1 MDKRRILIVED
12 DTSFGMMLRAWFE
25 KKNYIADL
33 CLRIADAK
41 KELSSSQY
49 QLILSDLRLPDGD
62 GIMLLTWIKEHNIN
76 TPVIIMT
83 SYAEVAT
90 AVSAI
95 KMGAFD
101 FLEKPINPSIL
112 KEKIEQ
118 AFHQTITMA
127 HSPQLDIKKERS
139 EESTNQIVYG
149 KSDVA
154 QAMFHDVRIVAPTKM
169 SVLIIGESGTGKE
182 YIARMVHEH
191 SRRKEAPFIALD
203 CGSLSRE
210 LAPSELFGHL
220 KGSFTSAVADK
231 KGVFELADGGTV
243 FLDEV
248 GNLSY
253 DVQVQLLRVL
263 QEFKVRPVG
272 SATDI
277 KVDVRMLVATN
288 EDLKKAIA
296 EGRFREDLY
305 HRLNE
310 FNLVIPPLRERKE
323 DIPYFVAHF
332 INEANQELDK
342 EVSGCTGESLAVL
355 KKYHWSGNLRELR
368 NVIRRAVLFAKTT
381 EITLDCL
388 PDFLFETGDEADTI
402 DLHLIENE
410 KERILKALDITNGNK
425 AAAARL
431 LKIDRKTLY
440 NKMHQYNMEIGK
452 DN

>member
-1 MDKRRILIVED
+1 MDKQRILIIED
-12 DTSFGMMLRAWFE
+12 DTTFGIMLRSWFQ
-25 KKNYIADL
+25 KKGYIVDL
-33 CLRIADAK
+33 CSHVADAK
-41 KELSSSQY
+41 KELSSMPY

-62 GIMLLTWIKEHNIN
+62 GIMLLTWIKEQKIN
-76 TPVIIMT
+76 TPLIIMT
-83 SYAEVAT
+83 SYAEVQT

-95 KMGAFD
+95 KIGAFD

-112 KEKIEQ
+112 KEKVEQ
-118 AFHQTITMA
+118 ALNNTSTTEVNQAVSRH
-127 HSPQLDIKKERS
+127 KKIEGNA
-139 EESTNQIVYG
+139 NQIVSG
-149 KSDVA
+149 KSKGA
-154 QAMFHDVRIVAPTKM
+154 QDMYRDIQLVAPTKM
-169 SVLIIGESGTGKE
+169 AVLITGESGTGKE
-182 YIARMVHEH
+182 YAARMIHEQ
-191 SRRKEAPFIALD
+191 SRRKDAPFIALD

-231 KGVFELADGGTV
+231 KGVFEVAEGGTV

-263 QEFKVRPVG
+263 QEFKIRPVG
-272 SATDI
+272 AANDI
-277 KVDVRMLVATN
+277 KVDVRIIVATN

-296 EGRFREDLY
+296 EGRFREDLF

-310 FNLVIPPLRERKE
+310 FNIVIPPLRERIE
-323 DIPYFVAHF
+323 DIPAFVAHF
-332 INEANQELDK
+332 IEKANQELEKDVENCSD
-342 EVSGCTGESLAVL
+342 EVFTAL
-355 KKYHWSGNLRELR
+355 KRYNWSGNLRELR

-388 PDFLFETGDEADTI
+388 PDFLFEITEQKETYDF
-402 DLHLIENE
+402 HLIEDE
-410 KERILKALDITNGNK
+410 KERILKALEVANGNK

-440 NKMHQYNMEIGK
+440 NKMHQYGMEIG
-452 DN
+452 N